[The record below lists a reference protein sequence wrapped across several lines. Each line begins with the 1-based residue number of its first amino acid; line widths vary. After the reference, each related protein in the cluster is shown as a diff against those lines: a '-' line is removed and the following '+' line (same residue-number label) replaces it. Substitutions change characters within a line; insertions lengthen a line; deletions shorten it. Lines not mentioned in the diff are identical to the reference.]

1 MTDSVSYAPVVI
13 FVYNRVNE
21 IKELIGSLSQDLL
34 AKDHEVF
41 VFSDGPRNRE
51 DEIRVNA
58 VREFV
63 DTLPEQGLFK
73 NVTVRKAPVNK
84 GLAGS
89 VIDGVS
95 EIIGK
100 YGKVIVLEDDL
111 TVSVVFLTYMNK
123 CLDFYYKDKRIWSI
137 SGHSPDIKAAKACK
151 KNIYLS
157 YRASSTGWGTW
168 KDRWELTDWEV
179 KDYRLFSLNPAAN
192 KRFCRG
198 GNDLPS
204 MLRAQRR
211 GQIDSWAV
219 RWCYSQSRHNMFS
232 VAPVTTLVLIGG
244 YDGNGTNSRTEDKGF
259 LSNEQLGDSVLE
271 WCYAYPAVDKT
282 VTDEL
287 YEHYR
292 AGRRN
297 LILNELRYWKKRIIK
312 CFKGNE
318 QT

>member
-1 MTDSVSYAPVVI
+1 MADSVSYAPVVI

-21 IKELIGSLSQDLL
+21 IRELIESLSQDLL

-41 VFSDGPRNRE
+41 VFSDGPRDRE
-51 DEIRVNA
+51 DEIKVNA
-58 VREFV
+58 VREYV
-63 DTLPEQGLFK
+63 DTLPGKGLFK
-73 NVTVRKAPVNK
+73 KVIVTKSQRNK
-84 GLAGS
+84 GLASS

-100 YGKVIVLEDDL
+100 YGRVIVLEDDL
-111 TVSVVFLTYMNK
+111 TVSGVFLTYMNR
-123 CLDFYYKDKRIWSI
+123 CLDFYDDDKRIWSI

-168 KDRWELTDWEV
+168 KDRWELTDWKV
-179 KDYRLFSLNPAAN
+179 KDYRMFSLNPVATM
-192 KRFCRG
+192 RFCRG

-244 YDGNGTNSRTEDKGF
+244 YDGNGTNSRIEDKRF
-259 LSNEQLGDSVLE
+259 LSNEQLGDTVQD
-271 WCYAYPAVDKT
+271 WCYPNPEPDRN
-282 VTDEL
+282 VTGEL

-292 AGRRN
+292 AGRKD
-297 LILNELRYWKKRIIK
+297 LILNELRYWKHRFIK
-312 CFKGNE
+312 
-318 QT
+318 